1 MWNFVAACL
10 NLLRRAGHRDRGEG
24 GGRHAV
30 GCGSGG
36 RNVPAADE
44 GAAKKALCGILCI
57 VAGILVLVCFAPNWF
72 IAVVVSFLLMAV
84 GALLLG
90 FR

>member
-1 MWNFVAACL
+1 ML
-10 NLLRRAGHRDRGEG
+10 NLLRRAGIEIEGKEVAAMLWLRRRREECACRG
-24 GGRHAV
+24 RR
-30 GCGSGG
+30 CG
-36 RNVPAADE
+36 
-44 GAAKKALCGILCI
+44 KKSLCGILCI

>member
-1 MWNFVAACL
+1 MCL
-10 NLLRRAGHRDRGEG
+10 PRAKVRQK
-24 GGRHAV
+24 
-30 GCGSGG
+30 S
-36 RNVPAADE
+36 
-44 GAAKKALCGILCI
+44 LCGILCI